1 MSSLVIQ
8 PQKTPLNGT
17 VRVPGD
23 KSISHRAV
31 MLAAIA
37 QGTSVIR
44 NWLPAG
50 DTIAT
55 LEAMRVLGAPIT
67 IEQIS
72 DQAWDLE
79 IEGRGFHGLRRPPHP
94 LDCRNAGTC
103 MRLLAGILAGQRFPS
118 VLDGSEQLRRR
129 PMGRIVSPLHQM
141 GANIEAREERAP
153 LHFRPAKLKSIDYVL
168 PVASAQ
174 VKSAVLLAG
183 LYARGETRI
192 YQPGPARDH
201 TERLL
206 QAMGAIVHSEDRWI
220 VLQSPFGNG
229 PSSEETIFEY
239 GARPEAELQPLDLT
253 VPGDLSSAA
262 FLLVAAAIVPHSQI
276 TIRDVGHNETRTGI
290 LDIIAAMGGAI
301 EVSNRHITGGEPAVD
316 LTSHFDELHNT
327 TVAGDTVV
335 RAIDEFPAWAVA
347 ATQAAGPSTLR
358 EAAELRVKEVDRI
371 SLLAGELRKMAAPI
385 QEHPDGFTVNGPI
398 RLQGAQV
405 DSHGDHR
412 LGMALAVA
420 GLAATEPTRVDNAD
434 CIADSF
440 PGFVE
445 TMLALGANIHYA
457 ESA

>member
-8 PQKTPLNGT
+8 PQKTPLKGT

-37 QGTSVIR
+37 QGNSVIR

-55 LEAMRVLGAPIT
+55 LEAMRALGAPIA

-72 DQAWDLE
+72 DQAWHLQ
-79 IEGRGFHGLRRPPHP
+79 IEGRGLHGLSQPSHP

-103 MRLLAGILAGQRFPS
+103 MRLLAGILAGQRFPT

-129 PMGRIVSPLHQM
+129 PMGRIVSPLREM
-141 GANIEAREERAP
+141 GADIEGREERAP
-153 LHFRPAKLKSIDYVL
+153 LHIRPANLKSIDYVL

-206 QAMGAIVHSEDRWI
+206 QAMGAIVHTEERWI
-220 VLQSPFGNG
+220 GLQSPFGNESLSAESISESGAG
-229 PSSEETIFEY
+229 PEV
-239 GARPEAELQPLDLT
+239 ELQPLDLA

-262 FLLVAAAIVPHSQI
+262 FLLVAAAIVPHSKI

-327 TVAGDTVV
+327 TVDGDTVV

-347 ATQAAGPSTLR
+347 ATQAAGPSR
-358 EAAELRVKEVDRI
+358 SHQPIGRRI
-371 SLLAGELRKMAAPI
+371 EKNGGAYPGAPRRLYCQRTHSLAGSRGRQP
-385 QEHPDGFTVNGPI
+385 
-398 RLQGAQV
+398 R
-405 DSHGDHR
+405 
-412 LGMALAVA
+412 
-420 GLAATEPTRVDNAD
+420 
-434 CIADSF
+434 
-440 PGFVE
+440 
-445 TMLALGANIHYA
+445 
-457 ESA
+457 